1 MNKMPSLTELM
12 FAPISLSIM
21 AQEQRILIIFCGI
34 IPV

>member
-1 MNKMPSLTELM
+1 MNKMVSLTELT
-12 FAPISLSIM
+12 FAAISLAIM